1 MVGEPFTVPE
11 EHVAGVDDDDKCVVY
26 NTQNA
31 IRILEQCGSAINA
44 KSGIGLV

>member
-1 MVGEPFTVPE
+1 MPE
-11 EHVAGVDDDDKCVVY
+11 EHVAGVDDDDDDKCVVY